1 MKAILNS
8 FRWAWRGFCRCL
20 RTERNLRIHLTA
32 AALAV
37 WLSGHYDFSR
47 QEYILLWLTI
57 GTVIS
62 AELLNTAVEELVDL
76 SCPEVDPRAGRI
88 KDAAAAAVLVLAA
101 AAVLVGVSLF
111 WQPAVLR
118 QILSEPRQLMV
129 PFAIACIGIWAVF
142 GLPYQEKNNLNNEEQ
157 E

>member
-1 MKAILNS
+1 MKPILNS

-37 WLSGHYDFSR
+37 WLSGQYNLSR
-47 QEYILLWLTI
+47 GEYALLWLTI
-57 GTVIS
+57 GAVIAAEVFNS
-62 AELLNTAVEELVDL
+62 AIEGLVDL
-76 SCPEVDPRAGRI
+76 SCPQYDPRAGHI
-88 KDAAAAAVLVLAA
+88 KDAAAAGVLVLAA
-101 AAVLVGVSLF
+101 AAVCVAIALF

-118 QILSEPRQLMV
+118 QIFAQPRQLV
-129 PFAIACIGIWAVF
+129 IPLAIVVIGIWAVF
-142 GLPYQEKNNLNNEEQ
+142 GLPYQEKKNTNKEQ